1 MSIMKSI
8 LVVVGLLLGFSL
20 NMQAHNVDQVHTKT
34 QVVHEGFISEQVP
47 GKYIVVNSICSTV
60 SIKSSEMSE
69 LHITGMQTSELT
81 GNIAEWVGL
90 NLPTQQSV
98 EVASFVWNGHNYVQ
112 TLVIE
117 KGTWM
122 KVVVFEDK
130 EVKVEWKDVVK
141 TTKTPGTFDQLT
153 GVMDVVT
160 LKNGKR
166 YKGYVIEQ
174 IVGKEL
180 RIQTAAH
187 EIHSC
192 AFKEILSIRT
202 EPIDSRTSLWKQIPL
217 LDIVELK
224 DGKMIEGFVT
234 SRIMGLHLTVMT
246 PNSENEQEIPLK
258 QVAKYRKVL
267 NLDYEAPLF
276 PEPEVKE
283 EPAVEEPAVAEE
295 PVQTEPAVAEEPVEV
310 APVVAEEPVQTEPAV
325 AEEPVEVAP
334 VVAEEP
340 VQTEPAVAEEPAVVE
355 QTTQATP
362 MVVVVEITPE
372 PAVVEEK
379 AAPAVEEKAAP
390 AVEEKAAPVVEEQP
404 APEVVEPV
412 QPTPVVEEPKEV
424 VQPVENTPAPV
435 EEVKV
440 VPVVEEQPAPVPVM
454 VEEKPAPAV
463 VEEKPAPAPAEEEQE
478 APAPV
483 YEPTEIKLVPVTE
496 IKAEEP
502 KEEKVAPK
510 KEEPKKEVKKA
521 IEEKKPVRA
530 PRNKYDITIN
540 GKDAKLSE
548 AVPVGDYYVLLDSE
562 SPNVVDERRVTIVLG
577 SGVVVADS
585 YRVVSTNTKTFIT
598 PLPNGEYIGHGFS
611 PANGEIIPA
620 VVVDAEN
627 GLVII
632 EIEVKVNSTY
642 VLFPQIEEGWFLT
655 FTISK

>member
-1 MSIMKSI
+1 MSIMKKSI

-69 LHITGMQTSELT
+69 LHITGVQTSELT

-295 PVQTEPAVAEEPVEV
+295 PVQTEPVVAEEPVEV
-310 APVVAEEPVQTEPAV
+310 APVVAEEPAS
-325 AEEPVEVAP
+325 EE
-334 VVAEEP
+334 
-340 VQTEPAVAEEPAVVE
+340 AVAEEPAVVE

-362 MVVVVEITPE
+362 MVVVVEITPK
-372 PAVVEEK
+372 PAV
-379 AAPAVEEKAAP
+379 VEEKAAP

-424 VQPVENTPAPV
+424 VQPVENTPAPMEEVKVVPVVEEQPAPVPVMVEEKPAPV

-548 AVPVGDYYVLLDSE
+548 AVPVGDYYVMLDSE

>member
-1 MSIMKSI
+1 MSIMKKSI

-69 LHITGMQTSELT
+69 LHIIGMQTSELT

-310 APVVAEEPVQTEPAV
+310 APVVAEEPAS
-325 AEEPVEVAP
+325 EE
-334 VVAEEP
+334 
-340 VQTEPAVAEEPAVVE
+340 AVAEEPAVVE

-390 AVEEKAAPVVEEQP
+390 VVEEKA

-424 VQPVENTPAPV
+424 AQPVENTPAPV
-435 EEVKV
+435 VEEKV

-454 VEEKPAPAV
+454 VEEKPAPVVPVMIETPAPVVEEKVAPAV

-510 KEEPKKEVKKA
+510 KEEPKKEVKKV

-548 AVPVGDYYVLLDSE
+548 AVPVGDYYVMLDSE

>member
-1 MSIMKSI
+1 MSIMKKSI

-60 SIKSSEMSE
+60 SIKSSEMRE

-310 APVVAEEPVQTEPAV
+310 APVVAEEPAS
-325 AEEPVEVAP
+325 EE
-334 VVAEEP
+334 
-340 VQTEPAVAEEPAVVE
+340 AVAEEPAVVE

-379 AAPAVEEKAAP
+379 AAPAVEEKVAP

-404 APEVVEPV
+404 TPEVVEPV

-435 EEVKV
+435 VEVKV
-440 VPVVEEQPAPVPVM
+440 VPVVEEQPAPAVVEEKPAPVVPVM
-454 VEEKPAPAV
+454 IETPAPVVEEKPAPAV

-510 KEEPKKEVKKA
+510 KEEPKKEVKKV

-548 AVPVGDYYVLLDSE
+548 AVPVGDYYVMLDSE

>member
-1 MSIMKSI
+1 MSIMKKSI

-69 LHITGMQTSELT
+69 LHITGVQTSELT

-310 APVVAEEPVQTEPAV
+310 APVVAEEPAS
-325 AEEPVEVAP
+325 EE
-334 VVAEEP
+334 
-340 VQTEPAVAEEPAVVE
+340 AVAEEPAVVE

-390 AVEEKAAPVVEEQP
+390 VVEEKA

-424 VQPVENTPAPV
+424 AQPVENTPAPV
-435 EEVKV
+435 VEEKV

-454 VEEKPAPAV
+454 VEEKPAPVVPVMIETPAPVVEEKVAPAV

-510 KEEPKKEVKKA
+510 KEEPKKEVKKV

-548 AVPVGDYYVLLDSE
+548 AVPVGDYYVMLDSE

>member
-1 MSIMKSI
+1 MSIMKKSI

-69 LHITGMQTSELT
+69 LHIIGMQTSELT

-283 EPAVEEPAVAEE
+283 VPAVEEPAVAEE

-310 APVVAEEPVQTEPAV
+310 APVVAEEPAS
-325 AEEPVEVAP
+325 EE
-334 VVAEEP
+334 
-340 VQTEPAVAEEPAVVE
+340 AVAEEPAVVE

-390 AVEEKAAPVVEEQP
+390 VVEEKA

-412 QPTPVVEEPKEV
+412 QTTPVVEEPKEV
-424 VQPVENTPAPV
+424 VQPVENTPVPV

-440 VPVVEEQPAPVPVM
+440 VPVVEEKPAPVPVM
-454 VEEKPAPAV
+454 VEEKPAPVVPVMIETPAPVVEEKPAPAV

-510 KEEPKKEVKKA
+510 KEEPKKEVKKV

>member
-1 MSIMKSI
+1 MSIMKKSI

-69 LHITGMQTSELT
+69 LHITGVQTSELT

-283 EPAVEEPAVAEE
+283 VPAVEEPAVAED

-310 APVVAEEPVQTEPAV
+310 APVVAEEPAG
-325 AEEPVEVAP
+325 EEV
-334 VVAEEP
+334 
-340 VQTEPAVAEEPAVVE
+340 VAEEPAVVE

-362 MVVVVEITPE
+362 VVVVVEITPE

-379 AAPAVEEKAAP
+379 AAPAVEEKTAP
-390 AVEEKAAPVVEEQP
+390 AVEEKAAP
-404 APEVVEPV
+404 EVVEPA
-412 QPTPVVEEPKEV
+412 QITPVVEEPKEV
-424 VQPVENTPAPV
+424 AQPVENTPAPV

-454 VEEKPAPAV
+454 VEEQPAPVPVMVEEKPAPVVPVMIETPAPV

-510 KEEPKKEVKKA
+510 KEEPKKEVKKV

-548 AVPVGDYYVLLDSE
+548 AVPVGDYYVMLDSE

>member
-1 MSIMKSI
+1 MKKSI

-69 LHITGMQTSELT
+69 LHITGVQTSELT

-295 PVQTEPAVAEEPVEV
+295 PVQTEPVVAEEPVEV
-310 APVVAEEPVQTEPAV
+310 APVVAEEPAS
-325 AEEPVEVAP
+325 EE
-334 VVAEEP
+334 
-340 VQTEPAVAEEPAVVE
+340 AVAEEPAVVE

-362 MVVVVEITPE
+362 MVVVVEITPK
-372 PAVVEEK
+372 PAV
-379 AAPAVEEKAAP
+379 VEEKAAP

-424 VQPVENTPAPV
+424 VQPVENTPAPMEEVKVVPVVEEQPAPVPVMVEEKPAPV

-548 AVPVGDYYVLLDSE
+548 AVPVGDYYVMLDSE

>member
-1 MSIMKSI
+1 MSIMKKSI

-60 SIKSSEMSE
+60 SIKSSEMRE
-69 LHITGMQTSELT
+69 LHITGVQTSELT

-310 APVVAEEPVQTEPAV
+310 APAV
-325 AEEPVEVAP
+325 AEEPAS
-334 VVAEEP
+334 EE
-340 VQTEPAVAEEPAVVE
+340 AVAEEPAVVE

-372 PAVVEEK
+372 PAV
-379 AAPAVEEKAAP
+379 VEEKAAP

-435 EEVKV
+435 VEVKV
-440 VPVVEEQPAPVPVM
+440 VPVVEEKPAPVPVM
-454 VEEKPAPAV
+454 VEEKPAPVVPVMIETPAPVVEEKPAPAV

-510 KEEPKKEVKKA
+510 KEEPKKEVKKV

-611 PANGEIIPA
+611 AANGEIIPA

>member
-1 MSIMKSI
+1 MSIMKKSI

-295 PVQTEPAVAEEPVEV
+295 LVQTEPAVAEEPVEV
-310 APVVAEEPVQTEPAV
+310 APMVAEEPAS
-325 AEEPVEVAP
+325 EE
-334 VVAEEP
+334 
-340 VQTEPAVAEEPAVVE
+340 AVAEEPAVVE

-390 AVEEKAAPVVEEQP
+390 MVEEQP
-404 APEVVEPV
+404 A
-412 QPTPVVEEPKEV
+412 PVVEEPKEV
-424 VQPVENTPAPV
+424 AQPVENTPAPV
-435 EEVKV
+435 VEVKV

-454 VEEKPAPAV
+454 VEEKPAPVVPVMIETPAPVVEEKVAPAV

-611 PANGEIIPA
+611 SANGEIIPA

>member
-1 MSIMKSI
+1 MKKSI

-69 LHITGMQTSELT
+69 LHITGVQTSELT

-310 APVVAEEPVQTEPAV
+310 APVVAEEPAS
-325 AEEPVEVAP
+325 EE
-334 VVAEEP
+334 
-340 VQTEPAVAEEPAVVE
+340 AVAEEPAVVE

-390 AVEEKAAPVVEEQP
+390 VVEEKA

-424 VQPVENTPAPV
+424 AQPVENTPAPV
-435 EEVKV
+435 VEEKV

-454 VEEKPAPAV
+454 VEEKPAPVVPVMIETPAPVVEEKVAPAV

-510 KEEPKKEVKKA
+510 KEEPKKEVKKV

-548 AVPVGDYYVLLDSE
+548 AVPVGDYYVMLDSE